1 MLKLLKGMFSVSNGI
16 KYLSYSTPNRYS
28 LQTLNKLETLK
39 KMKALKKDGNST
51 ENALL
56 DSIVNSMGLKV
67 DLSDKKAKLAQ
78 ELSEAFTN
86 QRYKGNN
93 IHFD

>member
-39 KMKALKKDGNST
+39 KNESIKKRWKFYGKR
-51 ENALL
+51 
-56 DSIVNSMGLKV
+56 SI
-67 DLSDKKAKLAQ
+67 
-78 ELSEAFTN
+78 
-86 QRYKGNN
+86 R
-93 IHFD
+93 